1 VKRNENDSFAEVV
14 GAEKHQI
21 LDAMKRTLQNRRELP
36 LESPFGKG
44 KAAERIVTIIRR
56 ELSF

>member
-14 GAEKHQI
+14 GTEKHQI
-21 LDAMKRTLQNRRELP
+21 LEAMKRTLQNRRELP
-36 LESPFGKG
+36 SESPFGKG

-56 ELSF
+56 ELNF